1 MATKRS
7 SWRRRA
13 ALLLV
18 GVASVLPLA
27 AQPVGD
33 RELQVEA
40 AFLVNFVRYAE
51 WPRQQFTSAS
61 DPYVIAV
68 LGSDTVV
75 DTVAAIARAAG
86 PIQGRRIEVKPL
98 DLDRRG
104 ARGSL
109 RDSHVVFLHASAK
122 ATPRELLRAVEGM
135 PVLTVSDVPGFAA
148 EGGMLGLVR
157 RGRHMAFEANPD
169 AIRDGGVSLSAK
181 VLKLARIRG
190 SRQ

>member
-7 SWRRRA
+7 SWWRRA

-40 AFLVNFVRYAE
+40 ACLVNFVRYAD

-86 PIQGRRIEVKPL
+86 PIQGRRIDVYMWSCYEAL
-98 DLDRRG
+98 DFGRRPI
-104 ARGSL
+104 
-109 RDSHVVFLHASAK
+109 
-122 ATPRELLRAVEGM
+122 T
-135 PVLTVSDVPGFAA
+135 LTVLR
-148 EGGMLGLVR
+148 LGW
-157 RGRHMAFEANPD
+157 NPKD
-169 AIRDGGVSLSAK
+169 TAK
-181 VLKLARIRG
+181 EHR
-190 SRQ
+190 